1 MRRELTGKRRKRKSQ
16 RRRSVQG
23 RKLSRRPRAQRQVR
37 APRTTKQFFAMSKQ
51 AQDEYV
57 KATSVASEAR
67 ATLRSPRKIA
77 KRLGIDFEKVLR
89 RAGRAFRKRRNGR
102 IVVRPTDT
110 LLRVLII
117 PTRKG
122 LREIAT
128 RDSRQASVVARYWIA
143 LNRYLTFGDASA
155 LHEFDG
161 KKITT
166 ADGKKVPLLTDV
178 TELDRL
184 ASAGVLSFETIY
196 AKR

>member
-1 MRRELTGKRRKRKSQ
+1 MRRKLTGKRRNRKSQ

-23 RKLSRRPRAQRQVR
+23 RKLSRRPRAQRQAR

-51 AQDEYV
+51 AQDEYM

-67 ATLRSPRKIA
+67 ATRSSPRKIA

-89 RAGRAFRKRRNGR
+89 LAGRAFRKRRNGR
-102 IVVRPTDT
+102 IVVLPTDT
-110 LLRVLII
+110 QLRVLII

-128 RDSRQASVVARYWIA
+128 RDSRQASLVARYWIA
-143 LNRYLTFGDASA
+143 LNRYLTSGDASS
-155 LHEFDG
+155 LREFDG
-161 KKITT
+161 KKIMT
-166 ADGKKVPLLTDV
+166 ANGKKVPLLTDV